1 MLDFP
6 TSTWFGRR
14 IPKQKFYENLSV
26 TPPLKRIFVEQI
38 NTICWRNKIA
48 PSTVNVAQGETVTE
62 IEIFEIKL
70 NQRGL
75 DNRGLRL
82 VDQEIPYHL
91 LFLLI
96 YENEVQAW
104 ISYKEENRRGN
115 GAFKPG
121 VYYHTGWLP
130 FDELTLKI
138 DGLNLDAVY
147 DNFIRQIAG
156 DRLAGDI
163 DTDIKTAIVND
174 ERRQKLLK
182 EIAALEKKVRREKQF
197 NVQVELNAELK
208 LMKAELEALCQ

>member
-6 TSTWFGRR
+6 ASTWSGRR
-14 IPKQKFYENLSV
+14 VPKQKFYENLSV
-26 TPPLKRIFVEQI
+26 TPPLKRIFVEQV

-75 DNRGLRL
+75 DNGVLRL
-82 VDQEIPYHL
+82 IDQEIPYHL

-96 YENEVQAW
+96 YENEAQAW
-104 ISYKEENRRGN
+104 ISYKEENQRKI

-121 VYYHTGWLP
+121 VYYHTDWLP
-130 FDELTLKI
+130 LDELTLKI

-147 DNFIRQIAG
+147 ENFIRQIAG
-156 DRLAGDI
+156 DRLAVDVGM
-163 DTDIKTAIVND
+163 DIKTAIVND

-182 EIAALEKKVRREKQF
+182 EIAAMEKKMRREKQF

-208 LMKAELEALCQ
+208 RLRKELEALL